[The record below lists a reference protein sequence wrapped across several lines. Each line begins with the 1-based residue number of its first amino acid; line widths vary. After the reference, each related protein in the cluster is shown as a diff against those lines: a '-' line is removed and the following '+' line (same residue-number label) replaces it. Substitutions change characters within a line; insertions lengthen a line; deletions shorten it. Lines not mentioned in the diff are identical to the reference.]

1 MKAITATATRIA
13 AKLQIDVEGASGCK
27 RKTVTVTQES
37 DLFALSGERENYRG
51 YEVDLIDAG
60 NQYLQFK
67 NGVSLAAGVTH
78 GGRTDEVLKIQVR
91 ETIREHF
98 EKELRI
104 AQLPPEQR
112 MKVLSLFF
120 VDRVAHYAE
129 PDGKFRQWFVELYQ
143 EFAKQPRYAPLS
155 PAAGGAGAQRLFRGG
170 QGESQGQQRRARD
183 QGG

>member
-1 MKAITATATRIA
+1 VA
-13 AKLQIDVEGASGCK
+13 IDVEGASGCK

-67 NGVSLAAGVTH
+67 NGVSLAVGVTH
-78 GGRTDEVLKIQVR
+78 GGRTDEVLRIQVR

-98 EKELRI
+98 DKELRI
-104 AQLPPEQR
+104 AQLPSDQR

-129 PDGKFRQWFVELYQ
+129 ADGKFRRWFVELYQ
-143 EFAKQPRYAPLS
+143 ELSRLPRYAPLN
-155 PAAGGAGAQRLFRGG
+155 PLPVGRVHNGYFAVDKGGQRTAARGAQPRRMTRLTI
-170 QGESQGQQRRARD
+170 
-183 QGG
+183 